1 MLPLLQIIGQ
11 DDLFEMVK
19 GATGVPQRMYVVK
32 RAALLEMTLV
42 VIARVELMSK
52 IAGVEVSWIGRALVG
67 WIERLHIH
75 N

>member
-52 IAGVEVSWIGRALVG
+52 IAGVEVSCRALVG